1 METTTSAMRS
11 NAAIDGPTTIASGR
25 STASTHDDD
34 DWDAV
39 VEMMTNN
46 NKNKTRKTF
55 AIVVLARL
63 CGLYRFFTARCY
75 ASAVLAMGLC
85 LSVRLSLCPFVRHKS
100 VFY

>member
-34 DWDAV
+34 DGDGV

-63 CGLYRFFTARCY
+63 CGLCSTARCY

-85 LSVRLSLCPFVRHKS
+85 PSVRLSLCPSVRHKS
-100 VFY
+100 VFC